1 MGRKSFQNRLATRVS
16 KADKAIDQ
24 GFRKVTKRLKSF
36 QNRLATR
43 VSKAGK
49 AINRELEAG
58 HHRNSR
64 TKALR
69 EKPSLRQ
76 HSPALRGVPENGTN
90 ARRAQP
96 AARNSPQPVVTRPR
110 QPVKTSTLPKITPV
124 EILVNSRTV
133 SSRAAGRKR
142 IRELEERLRALK
154 NEKLAN
160 RKRNR
165 GRAYPQID
173 HVRQL
178 LLLKLKEELVTTQKE
193 IVRNYNDFQRLKKLA
208 IEDRVTEQKPLVKKS
223 GRLTRKITRLCERIQ
238 DLQAET

>member
-110 QPVKTSTLPKITPV
+110 QPGKTSTLPKITPV
-124 EILVNSRTV
+124 EILVNSRMV

-142 IRELEERLRALK
+142 IGTDLFWLEERLRALK

-160 RKRNR
+160 GKRNR

-173 HVRQL
+173 HVRRL
-178 LLLKLKEELVTTQKE
+178 VLLKLEEELVTTQKE
-193 IVRNYNDFQRLKKLA
+193 IVRNYNDFQRLKKLR
-208 IEDRVTEQKPLVKKS
+208 IEDRVTEQKPLVKES
-223 GRLTRKITRLCERIQ
+223 RRLTR
-238 DLQAET
+238 

>member
-24 GFRKVTKRLKSF
+24 GFRKVTKRLKSFQNRLATRVSKAGKAINQGFRKVFGAKRRKSF

-110 QPVKTSTLPKITPV
+110 QPVKPFTLPKIPD
-124 EILVNSRTV
+124 LSRLQKLQETL
-133 SSRAAGRKR
+133 RAAKNENVAILKR
-142 IRELEERLRALK
+142 IRER
-154 NEKLAN
+154 
-160 RKRNR
+160 RNR
-165 GRAYPQID
+165 LKLQ
-173 HVRQL
+173 
-178 LLLKLKEELVTTQKE
+178 KLKEQH
-193 IVRNYNDFQRLKKLA
+193 RAA
-208 IEDRVTEQKPLVKKS
+208 IHEKMV
-223 GRLTRKITRLCERIQ
+223 
-238 DLQAET
+238 